1 MGYTRNGY
9 NDKIWNVKYLDEIFD
24 MIKSSIEIQEIGFRK
39 YLVYDDSLLDK
50 EKVEEC
56 QKKLSKKWYSF
67 QNYKY
72 GSYNSLMTKK
82 DYMKALVKQE
92 EEERKRKIE
101 EKRRQKKREQRNKCI
116 GGVYGIYYEDQLI
129 YIGKTKNDF
138 EIRFQQHRDAI
149 NNKETSQY
157 LYKYLLQKDYSKLE
171 FKPLIEVEKLKVKEK
186 IKNRDIEAM
195 ELCLIELYQPICNVQ
210 GRLQEYEF
218 SGF

>member
-9 NDKIWNVKYLDEIFD
+9 SDKVQNVKYLDEIFD
-24 MIKSSIEIQEIGFRK
+24 MIKNSVKIQEIGFRK

-50 EKVEEC
+50 EKVKEY

-67 QNYKY
+67 QNYNY
-72 GSYNSLMTKK
+72 NHGMYNSLLTKK
-82 DYMKALVKQE
+82 EYEKELVE
-92 EEERKRKIE
+92 WERKRKEEEEYWKKIE
-101 EKRRQKKREQRNKCI
+101 KRNKCI

-138 EIRFQQHRDAI
+138 EIRFQQHKEAI
-149 NNKETSQY
+149 NNKETNQY
-157 LYKYLLQKDYSKLE
+157 LYKYLSQKDCSKLE
-171 FKPLIEVEKLKVKEK
+171 FKPLIEVEKLKVKQK
-186 IKNRDIEAM
+186 IRNRDIEAM